1 MDKIE
6 KNVTINA
13 PVQKVW
19 EALVESKKLE
29 EWMIMSTTF
38 EPIVGREFTFKAEGM
53 ENWDGYF
60 HCKVKELEINKK
72 IVYTWNSQII
82 NAETTV
88 TILISE
94 IDGKTHLKLIHSGWE
109 NITTKDTRNQMIDGH
124 TKGWDLRFVEK
135 LKSVAEQ

>member
-1 MDKIE
+1 M
-6 KNVTINA
+6 
-13 PVQKVW
+13 
-19 EALVESKKLE
+19 
-29 EWMIMSTTF
+29 
-38 EPIVGREFTFKAEGM
+38 
-53 ENWDGYF
+53 
-60 HCKVKELEINKK
+60 EINKK